1 MKVRSPRQPECSTGP
16 WEGTVWQQIV
26 TQISRYLDI
35 PDCGGAGVSLLLGRV
50 PRPVVVRLRVAAEDQ
65 SEVSM
70 WSRDPLSTNHSS
82 PEEELWLGEDLL
94 DSAHHRH
101 LVIRRHRVGEERAG
115 PGL

>member
-1 MKVRSPRQPECSTGP
+1 M
-16 WEGTVWQQIV
+16 
-26 TQISRYLDI
+26 TQISRYVDI

-94 DSAHHRH
+94 DSAHHCH

>member
-1 MKVRSPRQPECSTGP
+1 MVATDTSYINPRLEDIDSYTDNRYLLD
-16 WEGTVWQQIV
+16 
-26 TQISRYLDI
+26 RYLDI

-70 WSRDPLSTNHSS
+70 WSRDQLSTNHSS

-101 LVIRRHRVGEERAG
+101 LVIRRDRVGEERAG
-115 PGL
+115 PRL